1 MWYSKE
7 DEELLKVSKM
17 ILDRSEEALEY
28 ARTNKAEVD
37 SYVEHVK
44 KQYNISVPDISDVNQ
59 CISEKNRIKDQ
70 SWEEIVKEAEQH
82 YPSKITIEDVLTQE
96 ERQRAYAR
104 VDEINREFSQKTSLN
119 KVDIAFLTVATALQ
133 CVRQYVLDPFLKDIR
148 KSAGSHDEPGSMKS
162 GAEPGWY
169 HADTDK
175 ILVSRVP
182 FDVQRY
188 GDNSTVQGFLSGGN
202 HRFTTL
208 GHDPMLGWVFGTAN
222 ILTNTVTRS
231 DFRSA
236 HVKYVPQVGNTIY
249 SLADTGRIF
258 TSCANRLFNEGW
270 DGKLAVACAIVR
282 EAIHLKSDI
291 GTKNSLPLP
300 VLSTLSPDLT
310 RTLAK
315 YGIDTA
321 SVGKEASLSV
331 LINTL
336 ISMVHRLFFDESVDD
351 PKLYEVRTR
360 KILLYSN
367 TIASTSNVIISCLT
381 KRYELLDVGGLIVT
395 IIRLFSDIG
404 FIARIKQEFIAAE
417 LYKDI
422 EGTVREIN
430 QMYRKLGGLLY

>member
-7 DEELLKVSKM
+7 DEDLLKVSKM
-17 ILDRSEEALEY
+17 ILDRSNDALEY
-28 ARTNKAEVD
+28 ANANKADDDAYIE
-37 SYVEHVK
+37 YVK
-44 KQYNISVPDISDVNQ
+44 KTYNISEPEITDVSQ
-59 CISEKNRIKDQ
+59 CISEHNRIKDK
-70 SWEEIVKEAEQH
+70 SWEEIVAEADQR
-82 YPSKITIEDVLTQE
+82 YPDRVTFEDVLTQE
-96 ERQRAYAR
+96 EIQRAYSR
-104 VDEINREFSQKTSLN
+104 VDELNREFAQKTRLT

-133 CVRQYVLDPFLKDIR
+133 CLRQYVLDPFLKNVR
-148 KSAGSHDEPGSMKS
+148 KSAGTHDEPASMKAD
-162 GAEPGWY
+162 AEPGWY
-169 HADTDK
+169 HADTEK

-188 GDNSTVQGFLSGGN
+188 SESSTIQGFLSGGN

-249 SLADTGRIF
+249 SLADTGRVF
-258 TSCANRLFNEGW
+258 SSCINRLFNEGW

-291 GTKNSLPLP
+291 GTKSSLPLP
-300 VLSTLSPDLT
+300 LISTISPDFT
-310 RTLAK
+310 QTLAK
-315 YGIDTA
+315 YGIDIA
-321 SVGKEASLSV
+321 SVGTEASLSV

-336 ISMVHRLFFDESVDD
+336 VSMVHRLFFDGSVDD
-351 PKLYEVRTR
+351 SKLYEVRTR

-367 TIASTSNVIISCLT
+367 TIASTSNVIVSCLT
-381 KRYELLDVGGLIVT
+381 KKFELLDVGGLIVT
-395 IIRLFSDIG
+395 IIRLFSDIR
-404 FIARIKQEFIAAE
+404 FIAKIKQEFIDAE

-422 EGTVREIN
+422 EGTVKEID
-430 QMYRKLGGLLY
+430 QMYIKLGGASH